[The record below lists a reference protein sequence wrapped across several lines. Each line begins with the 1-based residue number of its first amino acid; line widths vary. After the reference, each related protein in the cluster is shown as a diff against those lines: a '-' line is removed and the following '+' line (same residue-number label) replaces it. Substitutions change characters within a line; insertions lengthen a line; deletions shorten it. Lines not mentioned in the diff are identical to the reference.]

1 MTAEHLAGRDHVV
14 SAQSDVAGGPGV
26 TQGAHGQIGLQSGKS
41 EDYCGGCKLWNG
53 DRRGEEMKGWALEVD
68 LPKLMEVD

>member
-26 TQGAHGQIGLQSGKS
+26 TQGAHGQIGLQSGKA
-41 EDYCGGCKLWNG
+41 KITVG
-53 DRRGEEMKGWALEVD
+53 DVSSGMGIEEGKR
-68 LPKLMEVD
+68 